1 MDGSI
6 NGVRDTEYAKFL
18 LHFVRPIVG
27 DTAYATNI
35 MKELIPT
42 WVNTTDE
49 ALAIILVE
57 NCWQQECDIHFRGK
71 KSPDEFVRQN
81 KNKSALGEVEL
92 DIREK
97 ARSCR
102 WSNGGPGSTGSQG
115 WSKAGIVRFNEL
127 LKIIGRCR
135 AS

>member
-1 MDGSI
+1 
-6 NGVRDTEYAKFL
+6 
-18 LHFVRPIVG
+18 
-27 DTAYATNI
+27 
-35 MKELIPT
+35 
-42 WVNTTDE
+42 
-49 ALAIILVE
+49 VE

-71 KSPDEFVRQN
+71 KSPEEFVRQN

-127 LKIIGRCR
+127 IKIIGEWR
-135 AS
+135 ASREGKQFYAAILSHEKALHDGKKNKRKRCSFEESDAIQVGCNWESV